1 VRFAP
6 PTGRRARAGSISCL
20 LILFVPLFAG
30 CPKPSRP
37 REAARDAGSTLVV
50 ARDARAQDPCDELSP
65 EERTTV
71 LARIGSTTLNL
82 CDFARRIASQ
92 NPYLR
97 ARLNTPEAR
106 RSLVRA
112 WVDSELLAAEARAR
126 NLDSEPSVRNAVLS
140 QLARQVESA
149 VRSGVAAPVITE
161 ADVERYYREHL
172 SEYETPEQV
181 RFSQI
186 VLASRADA
194 ERVLA
199 QARSLAGDDTAWR
212 ALVRRES
219 RDETTRE
226 LGGDLGFV
234 SREGSPQVPR
244 EVAEAAFALRE
255 VGQVAA
261 QVVESAHGGSN
272 RGPGFHIVR
281 MIARRDA
288 LRRSLDDVRRAIR
301 NRLFEEASDR
311 SQAGAVRE
319 LLERLRRET
328 PVQIDDGALSRV
340 RIELPPA
347 GTGPAFGASVGQ
359 PMVPPSVGLPAAG
372 APPR

>member
-1 VRFAP
+1 V
-6 PTGRRARAGSISCL
+6 G
-20 LILFVPLFAG
+20 
-30 CPKPSRP
+30 
-37 REAARDAGSTLVV
+37 RDAS
-50 ARDARAQDPCDELSP
+50 AQDPCDELSP
-65 EERTTV
+65 EERSTV
-71 LARIGSTTLNL
+71 LARIGASSLTL
-82 CDFARRIASQ
+82 CDFARRVASQ

-112 WVDSELLAAEARAR
+112 WVDSELLATEARAR
-126 NLDSEPSVRNAVLS
+126 NLDGEPSVRNAVLS

-149 VRSGVAAPVITE
+149 VRSGVATPVVSESDI
-161 ADVERYYREHL
+161 ERYYREHMT
-172 SEYETPEQV
+172 EYETPEQV

-186 VLASRADA
+186 VLGSRAEA

-199 QARSLAGDDTAWR
+199 RARTLAADDTAWR
-212 ALVRRES
+212 ALVRGES

-261 QVVESAHGGSN
+261 QVVESPRGGPN
-272 RGPGFHIVR
+272 RGPGFHVLR
-281 MIARRDA
+281 LIARRDA

-311 SQAGAVRE
+311 AQAAAVRE
-319 LLERLRRET
+319 LLERLRRES
-328 PVQIDDGALSRV
+328 PVQVDEGALSRV
-340 RIELPPA
+340 RIAPA
-347 GTGPAFGASVGQ
+347 PSGTGPAMPTGVGQ
-359 PMVPPSVGLPAAG
+359 PMLPAGVGIPAAG
-372 APPR
+372 AGPR